1 MADFG
6 LLEPGA
12 HRVIHL
18 ADDDAVA
25 AAMVAVEVAWARAVS
40 AGGGLPE
47 ELLATVVTTTAD
59 WQPDVAELAAA
70 AEAGGNP
77 VLPLV
82 GQLRKAVAEC
92 DGAAAEAVHRGLTSQ
107 DVLDTAL
114 MLVAR
119 DVLEVVDA
127 DLSRSARALG
137 RLADAHRD
145 TILVGRTL
153 TQHAVPI
160 TFGLKSARWL
170 EGVLDAAERVAAVR
184 TALPAQCGGAAGTL
198 SLAAELVADPLQAAQ
213 RFADELGLVWPGAP
227 WHTQRGPV
235 TRLGDALVGVTDA
248 LGVIAADL
256 ALMARPELGEVREPG
271 GVGRGASTTMP
282 HKRNPVL
289 SVLVK
294 AAALQAPLLGAQLH
308 LAAAQAVDE
317 RPDGAWHAE
326 WPSLRRLLVLAATA
340 CAQAAEAL
348 EGLRVDSE
356 AMRRRVDAVAEDLV
370 AERPSGADAGAGPE
384 EYLGAASTFVDHA
397 LARLSARE
405 ASRG

>member
-370 AERPSGADAGAGPE
+370 AERPSGADAVARPE
-384 EYLGAASTFVDHA
+384 EYLGAVSTFVDHA

>member
-12 HRVIHL
+12 HRVTHL
-18 ADDDAVA
+18 VDDDAVA
-25 AAMVAVEVAWARAVS
+25 AAMVAVEVAWVRAVS

-47 ELLATVVTTTAD
+47 ALVSIVSATAAG
-59 WQPDVAELAAA
+59 WRPDVAELAAA
-70 AEAGGNP
+70 AEAGGTP

-82 GQLRKAVAEC
+82 GQLRKVVAER
-92 DGAAAEAVHRGLTSQ
+92 DGTAAEAVHRGLTSQ

-119 DVLEVVDA
+119 DVLEAVDA

-137 RLADAHRD
+137 RLAEDHRD

-160 TFGLKSARWL
+160 TFGLKAARWL
-170 EGVLDAAERVAAVR
+170 EGVLDAAERVASVQA
-184 TALPAQCGGAAGTL
+184 ALPAQCGGAAGTL
-198 SLAAELVADPLQAAQ
+198 SLAAELVADPLRAAQ
-213 RFADELGLVWPGAP
+213 RFADELGLIWPGAP

-248 LGVIAADL
+248 LGLIAADV

-271 GVGRGASTTMP
+271 GEGRGASSTMP

-326 WPSLRRLLVLAATA
+326 WPALGRLLGLAATA
-340 CAQAAEAL
+340 SAQAAEVL
-348 EGLRVDSE
+348 EGLEVDSE
-356 AMRRRVDAVAEDLV
+356 AMRRRVEAVAEDLV
-370 AERPSGADAGAGPE
+370 TERPQDGQAVVSPH
-384 EYLGAASTFVDHA
+384 EYLGAAGTFVDHA
-397 LARLSARE
+397 IARLNAWE